1 MFIQTWKKYLPVII
15 LLMKR
20 SAKAE
25 QVLNVNYT
33 DFQRAAGGRK
43 IRFSFSDLRLE
54 KGRAALGVKQTPIAL
69 DLCQLLQEDRVSK
82 QLISEQ
88 HFEFSLS
95 PDFQLTI
102 KNLSVSDT
110 SANEV

>member
-20 SAKAE
+20 SINGA

-43 IRFSFSDLRLE
+43 IRFSFSDLKLE
-54 KGRAALGVKQTPIAL
+54 NGKASIGVKHAAVAT
-69 DLCQLLQEDRVSK
+69 DLCQLLQEDKVSR
-82 QLISEQ
+82 QMIRDQ
-88 HFEFSLS
+88 NFEFSLS
-95 PDFQLTI
+95 PEFQLTI
-102 KNLSVSDT
+102 RNLSLTEAVS
-110 SANEV
+110 E

>member
-20 SAKAE
+20 SVNGA
-25 QVLNVNYT
+25 QVLKLNAT

-43 IRFSFSDLRLE
+43 IRFGFSELRLE
-54 KGRAALGVKQTPIAL
+54 NGKTKPGVKQTPVAL
-69 DLCQLLQEDRVSK
+69 DLCQLLQEDRASK
-82 QLISEQ
+82 QLLSDQ

-95 PDFQLTI
+95 LDFQLSI
-102 KNLSVSDT
+102 LNLSAVDV